1 MSFRSHVHLHSD
13 TADGPSV
20 MPPANITIRPG
31 TAADADAI
39 SQVHYEALDQFHEF
53 YGAFF
58 KKHPRELV
66 PVMTA
71 RAFAKK
77 EPAQVFHVAAD
88 GDDVVGFV
96 RYCIEEAK
104 DGDEEKAK
112 EEAKEEVKEEGK
124 EEEEEEESP
133 YACKEAMKELWKA
146 FSDAQATRD
155 EMVDNAA
162 KDQRHMCKPKLLPHP
177 PHFLPLDR
185 GSHPKIKEDERNSN
199 NGLLTVWCLKFAGIQ
214 HLMIRPSHQ
223 RRGIGHTLLS
233 TALQRADEQTLPAVI
248 VSSAESVALYRKL
261 GFVSQGSFRIDNGH
275 WAREVARVQPG
286 RASEMLVER
295 YDGVFEVE
303 DVMVRAALGRE
314 Y

>member
-1 MSFRSHVHLHSD
+1 
-13 TADGPSV
+13 
-20 MPPANITIRPG
+20 MPPANMTIRLG
-31 TAADADAI
+31 TAADANAI
-39 SQVHYEALDQFHEF
+39 SQAHYEALDQFHEF

-77 EPAQVFHVAAD
+77 EPVQVFYVAAD

-104 DGDEEKAK
+104 DGDDDDEKKKKKKEGEEEGKT
-112 EEAKEEVKEEGK
+112 EAKEG
-124 EEEEEEESP
+124 EEEEESP
-133 YACKEAMKELWKA
+133 YACKEAMKEVWKA
-146 FSDAQATRD
+146 FNDAQAKRD
-155 EMVDNAA
+155 EMVENVA
-162 KDQRHMCKPKLLPHP
+162 KDQRHMCKPKLVSRPTIHC
-177 PHFLPLDR
+177 HQRMGHQRMDR
-185 GSHPKIKEDERNSN
+185 CWIEEAIRRERAEKKKRRIAN
-199 NGLLTVWCLKFAGIQ
+199 TKQTGIQ

-223 RRGIGHTLLS
+223 RRGIGHALLS
-233 TALQRADEQTLPAVI
+233 TALRQADAQTLPAVI
-248 VSSAESVALYRKL
+248 VSSAESVALYKRL

-275 WAREVARVQPG
+275 WAREAARARPG
-286 RASEMLVER
+286 RASEMLAER

-303 DVMVRAALGRE
+303 DVMVRPALGRE